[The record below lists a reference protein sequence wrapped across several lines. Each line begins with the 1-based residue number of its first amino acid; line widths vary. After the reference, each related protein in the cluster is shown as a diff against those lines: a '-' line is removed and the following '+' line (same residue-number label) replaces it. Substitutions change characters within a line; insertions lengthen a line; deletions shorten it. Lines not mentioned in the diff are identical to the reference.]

1 MESKGKG
8 RLRSAAETL
17 LAKPLSS
24 APENRLRKRMR
35 PAAPQINSTSNE
47 LTSNERDVVSLSLR
61 IRSQPFSLV
70 PEGLKSANVTLLPE
84 GLRSAVT
91 KLPKRLKSTA
101 GTLIEKGVRWTFHS
115 IVTVTKYSQ
124 IPGESEFAIP
134 EVIVLQFIQETRE
147 VKYKCSSSNDIN
159 FQFRVKVVGAV
170 EFRSPICL
178 FVQTHLHNTKAKRI
192 LCLNVYME
200 KDLQIRGDTEFAIPE
215 NTKSTKVVYMPS
227 KYYTKLTVN
236 TIFGGKYALDV
247 EPGDHVYSYVNVLG
261 LRVYI
266 YSHHGDVLLVIL
278 VLFALCSSLLGLL
291 RGNVSS
297 KLAAKFG
304 LTSELSNLTAA
315 PSKPFWERLRRS
327 RPDLQG
333 IFDVDGL
340 IIHNV
345 ADRERYN
352 RDLKKCRLENCP
364 TIRGTTTH
372 LEKSSDREEILKRAR
387 DSLDK
392 NDYGEFNLQDN
403 NCEGFAVFCC
413 TGQRGMGNQSWRVG
427 DLMNYVKHVP
437 FIRRITTQI
446 GDHSASS
453 LIVKIGQSFIL
464 KRRV

>member
-134 EVIVLQFIQETRE
+134 EKDSQIQGE
-147 VKYKCSSSNDIN
+147 S
-159 FQFRVKVVGAV
+159 
-170 EFRSPICL
+170 EFAIP
-178 FVQTHLHNTKAKRI
+178 
-192 LCLNVYME
+192 E
-200 KDLQIRGDTEFAIPE
+200 IRGDTEFAIPE

-266 YSHHGDVLLVIL
+266 YSHHG
-278 VLFALCSSLLGLL
+278 
-291 RGNVSS
+291 
-297 KLAAKFG
+297 
-304 LTSELSNLTAA
+304 
-315 PSKPFWERLRRS
+315 
-327 RPDLQG
+327 

-364 TIRGTTTH
+364 TIRGKRKCGIVKTCIECFKGSRALHVYGYNNKNYRYWRPIDGGTTTH